1 MKKLISVILAG
12 SVLCAAPAM
21 SITKKEIMTLAKVGV
36 SADEMIKAIN
46 AERARFIAVTE
57 EEATA

>member
-1 MKKLISVILAG
+1 MKPIQSG
-12 SVLCAAPAM
+12 
-21 SITKKEIMTLAKVGV
+21 AKPEDEGLYVNHHKHWQ
-36 SADEMIKAIN
+36 DEMIKAIN